1 VSKTVKTN
9 SKAKRTRKD
18 KGDAPRSKG
27 QPGPDAMYRNK
38 DRTRPISLHLTGENH
53 EKLEN
58 AMARK
63 SLSRPDVLNLLVD
76 KFSAQV

>member
-1 VSKTVKTN
+1 VSKTEKTN
-9 SKAKRTRKD
+9 GKAKRTRKAVAE
-18 KGDAPRSKG
+18 KPARL
-27 QPGPDAMYRNK
+27 QPGPSAMYRNK